1 MKAIVVMF
9 DSLNRRHLPAYGAR
23 DTHAPNFARLAER
36 TAVFDN
42 CYAGSMPCM
51 PARREM
57 HTGRY
62 NFLHRGWGPLEPF
75 DDSVPQLLT
84 DAGVHTHLATDH
96 AHYWEDGGATYHN
109 RFRTYEFFRGQ
120 EGDFWKG
127 QVADPEMPQDLKRVR
142 RPAYRQD
149 WVNRQYLA
157 DEADHPQ
164 TLTFDAGLHFLD
176 VNHAE
181 DGWFLQ
187 IETFDPHEP
196 FFSYQRYHDLY
207 PEDYDGP
214 HLDWPDYAQVLETPE
229 QVAHVRNRY
238 SALLSMCDRSLGRVL
253 DRMDEL
259 DLWRDT
265 LLMVVTD
272 HGFLLGEHGWW
283 GKNVPPWYDE
293 TIHTPL
299 FVWDPRAAQAAGE
312 RRSALVQTID
322 FGPTLLDWFGLPRP
336 PDMQGRPLAETV
348 AADRQVR
355 EAALFGAF
363 GGHVSVTDGRHVYMR
378 APATAANAP
387 LAEYTLMP
395 THMMARFRPE
405 ELRDAE
411 LAAPFA
417 FSKGVPVLRTTGQ
430 AMSNP
435 YAFGTLLFDLQE
447 DPEQRHPLVDD
458 ALEARMIRLL
468 VGLLRDT
475 DAPPEQYER
484 LGLPQDGEPGERHL
498 QVRRQWAQ
506 VVAAREPVRR
516 EDYPD
521 GPLSAHTPLRE
532 LLADPAARVLL
543 DEHVPGLLSGP
554 LAAMAGGL
562 SLVEIAATAVGL
574 LPRARLALIADA
586 LARTCE
592 DRENPA
598 KVTSG

>member
-9 DSLNRRHLPAYGAR
+9 DSLNRRHLPPYGAEGV
-23 DTHAPNFARLAER
+23 HAPNFARLAER
-36 TAVFDN
+36 ATTFDN

-127 QVADPEMPQDLKRVR
+127 QVADPEMPEDLRRVR

-149 WVNRQYLA
+149 WVNRRYLA

-238 SALLSMCDRSLGRVL
+238 AALLSMCDRSLGRVL

-299 FVWDPRAAQAAGE
+299 FVWDPRSAQAAGE
-312 RRSALVQTID
+312 HRSALVQTID
-322 FGPTLLDWFGLPRP
+322 FGPTLLEWFGLPCP
-336 PDMQGRPLAETV
+336 PDMQGRPLGQVV
-348 AADRQVR
+348 ASDRPVR
-355 EAALFGAF
+355 QAALFGAF
-363 GGHVSVTDGRHVYMR
+363 GGHVSVTDGRYVYMR
-378 APATAANAP
+378 APEGPSNGP
-387 LAEYTLMP
+387 LFEYTLMP

-405 ELRDAE
+405 ELREAE
-411 LAAPFA
+411 LVAPFA
-417 FSKGVPVLRTTGQ
+417 FTKDVPVLRTSGQ

-435 YAFGTLLFDLQE
+435 HTFGTLLFDLQE
-447 DPEQRHPLVDD
+447 DPEQQRPLIDD

-468 VGLLRDT
+468 VGLMRDG
-475 DAPPEQYER
+475 DAPAEQYER
-484 LGLPQDGEPGERHL
+484 LGLPAHDEPDERHL
-498 QVRRQWAQ
+498 QVRRQWTR

-521 GPLSAHTPLRE
+521 GPLSVHTPLRE
-532 LLADPAARVLL
+532 LLTDPAARALL
-543 DEHVPGLLSGP
+543 DQRLPGLLSGP
-554 LAAMAGGL
+554 LAAMAGPL
-562 SLVEIAATAVGL
+562 SLVEIAATAIGL
-574 LPRARLALIADA
+574 LPRKRLAELSDA
-586 LARTCE
+586 LLGLCAAEAAT
-592 DRENPA
+592 
-598 KVTSG
+598 